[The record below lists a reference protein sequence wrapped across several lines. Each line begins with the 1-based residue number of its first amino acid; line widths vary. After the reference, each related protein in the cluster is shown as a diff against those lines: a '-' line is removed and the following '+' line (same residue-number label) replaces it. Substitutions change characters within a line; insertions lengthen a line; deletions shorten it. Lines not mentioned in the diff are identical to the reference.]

1 MRRQQPAR
9 RARIISMDSV
19 SQIAL
24 GAAVGVAVMG
34 RRTAVWKAALWG
46 GVCGTLP
53 DLDSFVDFGD
63 PIRNMTLH
71 RGDSHALLWLTLAAP
86 PIAAGIARLHDEWDR
101 FGRWWLAVWLVLVTH
116 PLLDAMTIY
125 GTQLLR
131 PFTDHPYGLGSIF
144 IIDPLYTL
152 PLLVGVAAALRL
164 GHDRGL
170 RWNVAGLVLG
180 TAYLA
185 WSATAQQH
193 VTSVARASLQAQGL
207 AAERVLVTPTAFNT
221 VLWRIVA
228 IDGDTYREGF
238 YSLLDKTDGTGTGKP
253 SIVFDAFPR
262 GIALYESLSRSW
274 AVQRIAWFSHG
285 FFRMTEQDG
294 VVRIAD
300 LRMGQEPH
308 YIFDFAVAQRQS
320 PTLGPIEPQRV
331 GSRPDLQRALPWLG
345 RRALGAALPPP
356 R

>member
-1 MRRQQPAR
+1 
-9 RARIISMDSV
+9 MDSI

-24 GAAVGVAVMG
+24 GAAVGVATMG

-53 DLDSFVDFGD
+53 DLDAFVDFGD

-71 RGDSHALLWLTLAAP
+71 RGDSHALLWLSLAAP
-86 PIAAGIARLHDEWDR
+86 PIAAGIARLNGEWDR
-101 FGRWWLAVWLVLVTH
+101 VGRWWLAVWLVLVTH
-116 PLLDAMTIY
+116 PLLDVMTIY

-131 PFTDHPYGLGSIF
+131 PFTDHPYGVGSIF
-144 IIDPLYTL
+144 IIDPIYTL
-152 PLLVGVAAALRL
+152 SLLVGVAAALRL
-164 GHDRGL
+164 GHAGGL
-170 RWNVAGLVLG
+170 RWNTAGLVLS

-185 WSATAQQH
+185 WSAAAQQH
-193 VTSVARASLQAQGL
+193 VSTVARASLQAQGL
-207 AAERVLVTPTAFNT
+207 AAEKVLATPTAFNT

-238 YSLLDKTDGTGTGKP
+238 YSLLDGARADNNVDRQ
-253 SIVFDAFPR
+253 IRFDTFPR
-262 GIALYESLSRSW
+262 GIALYESLSGSW
-274 AVQRIAWFSHG
+274 PVQRIAWFSHG
-285 FFRMTEQDG
+285 FFRMTEQGDG

-308 YIFDFAVAQRQS
+308 YFFDFTVARRQS
-320 PTLGPIEPQRV
+320 PTLGPIDPQRV
-331 GSRPDLQRALPWLG
+331 GGRPDIERGLRWLW
-345 RRALGAALPPP
+345 RRALGEALPPP